1 MILGE
6 YSTIFKCWN
15 IPSSAEWQKSCFGL
29 TLDLGPELR
38 GPTARQFY
46 PFIGPLSHASHLPN
60 VHQEDFGPIWCVTDI
75 YFWTMSSIEWFFGF
89 PPSSVVVLRV
99 AELGVI
105 TSNWRERQEI
115 WIYCGPACFAHLSYG
130 GGKKNPKTVLISFQG
145 MMGKYMNAVYPKR
158 NYPVIGSSSL
168 VDFLHTVHVVSH
180 FCWKLLQA
188 VWALTTVLSFWIRTG
203 NGIIMTTVC

>member
-1 MILGE
+1 MMFAWDGE
-6 YSTIFKCWN
+6 GAW
-15 IPSSAEWQKSCFGL
+15 KSGCSEGDCMNFINQFQMR
-29 TLDLGPELR
+29 TR
-38 GPTARQFY
+38 GGVKEPQIIVDIVY
-46 PFIGPLSHASHLPN
+46 GSPLSPHHWL
-60 VHQEDFGPIWCVTDI
+60 V
-75 YFWTMSSIEWFFGF
+75 EWFFGF